1 MATANTGEHNTVE
14 KEVTEERDQQ
24 FLYILKHHRSI
35 LLARLQSLGLLASF
49 LEAENGTN
57 PKP

>member
-1 MATANTGEHNTVE
+1 MKDNKGTFCGGE
-14 KEVTEERDQQ
+14 KETAEERDLK
-24 FLYILKHHRSI
+24 FLYILKNDRAT